1 MASTWLERA
10 EQNSNDEDL
19 LKTISN
25 TMDIDLIEWRFIR
38 NFSIKGTSETVHTFD
53 YVLQSIKTNDIVPV
67 LNMRDFTGNRYEKI
81 LLHRVKTADIGA
93 TSGVILVASD
103 LDPKERSLCN
113 ICNFNVVRA
122 PHNNSSNASYNI
134 GKSLANRLLGMDRE
148 VKYSQAANKSKRRN
162 RDRTKITQEILE
174 TVFSME
180 GASITQ
186 LIYRCN
192 LNYKSAKEIMGD
204 LIKRELIKTARNG
217 DSNMKY
223 EITDRGKR
231 ILERLRVYE
240 SV

>member
-10 EQNSNDEDL
+10 EQNSNDEEL
-19 LKTISN
+19 LKTISK
-25 TMDIDLIEWRFIR
+25 TMDIDFIEWRFIR
-38 NFSIKGTSETVHTFD
+38 NFSIKGNSDTVHSFD

-67 LNMRDFTGNRYEKI
+67 LNLRDFTGNRYEKI
-81 LLHRVKTADIGA
+81 LLHRVKTADISA
-93 TSGVILVASD
+93 TSGLILVAND

-122 PHNNSSNASYNI
+122 PHNNTSNASYNI

-148 VKYSQAANKSKRRN
+148 SKFSQTGNKSKRRN

-174 TVFSME
+174 TVYSTE

-186 LIYRCN
+186 LIYKCN

-204 LIKRELIKTARNG
+204 LMKRELIKTIRNG
-217 DSNMKY
+217 ESNLKY